1 MMLSR
6 LRQFVFSLVVLGFS
20 ASQGMAQNEVNAF
33 ARGFRLSLYA
43 GIPLADPFDSHIG
56 NYEIEG
62 VYFPHFGMA
71 VGKNTSVFRSCY
83 VYTGLDIG
91 MNMFSFRFQYDMTKY
106 PALNTH
112 PISSNDF
119 MTEFIPHVG
128 PRIAFGRLLK
138 KPSGVYFGEI
148 GYAFNFYPDMR
159 TDFGVSVASND
170 TTLLPNGS
178 TPSVEILALRME
190 TVRQF
195 DTFIQSMDMTV
206 GRLFFL
212 GPRTRMQIGA
222 IAHFC
227 FTPVARGSYLVMNGT
242 PDAKT
247 GFFTLRGNFIGL
259 SASLL
264 IGSKSSVPPPEE

>member
-1 MMLSR
+1 MISVT
-6 LRQFVFSLVVLGFS
+6 RQFVFSLVLLGFS
-20 ASQGMAQNEVNAF
+20 ASQGMAQSEVNQF
-33 ARGFRLSLYA
+33 ARGFRLSMYA

-62 VYFPHFGMA
+62 AYFPHFGMA
-71 VGKNTSVFRSCY
+71 IGKNTPIFRSYY
-83 VYTGLDIG
+83 VYAGLDFG

-106 PALNTH
+106 PALNAN

-119 MTEFIPHVG
+119 TTEFIPHVG
-128 PRIAFGRLLK
+128 PRIALGRILK

-148 GYAFNFYPDMR
+148 GYTFNFYPDM
-159 TDFGVSVASND
+159 TTEFGYYVASND
-170 TTLLPNGS
+170 TTRLPNGE
-178 TPSVEILALRME
+178 TRSVEILDLRME

-195 DTFIQSMDMTV
+195 DMFIQSMDVTV

-212 GPRTRMQIGA
+212 GPRTRMQVGA

-227 FTPVARGSYLVMNGT
+227 FTRVAQGSYLVMNGT

-259 SASLL
+259 STSLL